1 MSIEMPDLNSTK
13 IKTVATVITPTM
25 AIKWLEGN
33 VHNRSISTKTV
44 NAFARDMLLGHWLIT
59 HQGIAFAKDGT
70 LIDGQHRLWAV
81 VESKKSVLM
90 NVTTGLDLKTQDAID
105 IGRNRSVRDIIALQR
120 KSNKQDGKEPKR
132 IRSVHVGIARMLCE
146 QTGIMRPTT
155 PEQIEVYGKFEPAI
169 LAAIDMYPR
178 IVPRLQNASIGC
190 VITRAIL
197 AGENKDKIARFV
209 YILTE
214 GMPGEGSTLTETDR
228 MVITLRR
235 LLTDS
240 NPSRNDV
247 YHKTERVLRAYL
259 DDERMT
265 NIYAASVELFR
276 IPGEKP
282 LTTKEL
288 GGLTPSQRRK
298 RGAQLPYNKF
308 TPNANKKGT
317 KSYASYIDGARPA

>member
-1 MSIEMPDLNSTK
+1 MTTEMPDINSTK

-33 VHNRSISTKTV
+33 THNRDVSTKTV
-44 NAFARDMLLGHWLIT
+44 NAFARDMLLGHWVIT
-59 HQGIAFAKDGT
+59 HQGIAFSKDGT

-81 VESKKSVLM
+81 VESKQSVLM
-90 NVTTGLDLKTQDAID
+90 NVTTGLDMATQNAID

-120 KSNKQDGKEPKR
+120 KSEKQDGKEPPKR

-146 QTGIMRPTT
+146 QTGILRPTT
-155 PEQIEVYGKFEPAI
+155 PEQIEAYTKFEPAI

-197 AGENKDKIARFV
+197 AGENKEKIGKFV

-214 GMPGEGSTLTETDR
+214 GMPGAGNTITDYDR
-228 MVITLRR
+228 MVIMLRR

-240 NPSRNDV
+240 HPNRHDV
-247 YHKTERVLRAYL
+247 YHKTERVLRAFL
-259 DDERMT
+259 DDEKMA
-265 NIYAASVELFR
+265 NIYAASTELFR

-282 LTTKEL
+282 LTNKEL
-288 GGLTPSQRRK
+288 GGLTPTGRRK
-298 RGAQLPYNKF
+298 RGAKLPYNKYA
-308 TPNANKKGT
+308 PKK
-317 KSYASYIDGARPA
+317 KMSQRSYVSYLAGGPA

>member
-1 MSIEMPDLNSTK
+1 MKETYMVEMPDLASTK

-25 AIKWLEGN
+25 AVKWLEGN
-33 VHNRSISTKTV
+33 IHNRDISQKTV
-44 NAFARDMLLGHWLIT
+44 NAFARDMILGHWLIT

-90 NVTTGLDLKTQDAID
+90 NVTTGLDLKTQNAID

-120 KSNKQDGKEPKR
+120 KSEKQDGKDTSKR
-132 IRSVHVGIARMLCE
+132 VRSVHVGIARMLCE
-146 QTGIMRPTT
+146 QTGILRPTT
-155 PEQIEVYGKFEPAI
+155 PEQIDAYNKFEPAI
-169 LAAIDMYPR
+169 VAAIDMYPR
-178 IVPRLQNASIGC
+178 IVARLQNASIGC

-197 AGENKDKIARFV
+197 AGEDRDKIAKFV

-214 GMPGEGSTLTETDR
+214 GMPASGEVLTEYDR

-235 LLTDS
+235 LLTDT
-240 NPSRNDV
+240 NPNRGDV
-247 YHKTERVLRAYL
+247 YHKTERVLRAFL

-282 LTTKEL
+282 LTGKEM
-288 GGLTPSQRRK
+288 GGLKASQRRK
-298 RGAQLPYNKF
+298 RGAKLPYNKF
-308 TPNANKKGT
+308 APKSVRGQLLGTPA
-317 KSYASYIDGARPA
+317 